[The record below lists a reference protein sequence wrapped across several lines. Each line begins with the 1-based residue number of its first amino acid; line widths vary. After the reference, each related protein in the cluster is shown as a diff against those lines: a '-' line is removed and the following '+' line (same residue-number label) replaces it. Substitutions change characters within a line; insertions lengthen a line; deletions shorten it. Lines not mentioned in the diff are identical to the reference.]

1 MAVQVGAGGDKLE
14 WMIQEPWHWVS
25 RQSRREEEEVVEEES
40 SSLATERRRQ
50 ARTAMCSRLDLEG
63 RVAASRKKARQ
74 VASRGR
80 WRGIGRE
87 E

>member
-1 MAVQVGAGGDKLE
+1 MVGGGDKLE
-14 WMIQEPWHWVS
+14 WMIQDPWHWVS

-40 SSLATERRRQ
+40 SSLATEWRRQ
-50 ARTAMCSRLDLEG
+50 ARTAMWSRLDLEG
-63 RVAASRKKARQ
+63 MVAASRKKARQ

-80 WRGIGRE
+80 WRGRGRE

>member
-1 MAVQVGAGGDKLE
+1 MGGGGYKLE

-40 SSLATERRRQ
+40 SSLATESRRQ
-50 ARTAMCSRLDLEG
+50 AMTAMWSRLDLEG

-80 WRGIGRE
+80 WRGRGRE